1 MTPIFLRVTL
11 GSTVY
16 NSNTFKGEYM
26 KRGTKVTITH
36 HETES
41 VVGQQGVITAAHCVT
56 GSIRYHV
63 TTKTGLVYYCA
74 VSQLK
79 INN

>member
-1 MTPIFLRVTL
+1 
-11 GSTVY
+11 
-16 NSNTFKGEYM
+16 M
-26 KRGTKVTITH
+26 KRGTKVTIIKH
-36 HETES
+36 DICHAI
-41 VVGQQGVITAAHCVT
+41 GVSGIITAAHCVT

>member
-1 MTPIFLRVTL
+1 
-11 GSTVY
+11 
-16 NSNTFKGEYM
+16 M
-26 KRGTKVTITH
+26 KRGTKVTIIKH
-36 HETES
+36 DICHAIGVS
-41 VVGQQGVITAAHCVT
+41 GVITAAHCVT